1 MVFDLG
7 GGTFDVSIIEI
18 GSGVIEVLSTA
29 GDNHLGGDDFNKAIS
44 DYVLDTF
51 SRQEGIDLRKDQIAL
66 SRILEA
72 SEQAKIELSSQSSTI
87 INLPFIYQDVNG
99 PKNLEIT
106 LTRQKMNELTKSLID
121 RLVLPMQTALNDARL
136 TPQDLNKVI

>member
-1 MVFDLG
+1 MIN
-7 GGTFDVSIIEI
+7 T
-18 GSGVIEVLSTA
+18 
-29 GDNHLGGDDFNKAIS
+29 AIS

-87 INLPFIYQDVNG
+87 INLPFIYQDA
-99 PKNLEIT
+99 
-106 LTRQKMNELTKSLID
+106 NEL
-121 RLVLPMQTALNDARL
+121 RR
-136 TPQDLNKVI
+136 